1 LSGTPPIPARRCDRL
16 IDRRE
21 ISMTQPVA
29 LPFAAKKDFR
39 WMMLAALLALGGG
52 CMTAPDKT
60 LFAVSG
66 PGWTVRQ
73 GQAIWRPGP
82 RYPELAGEIVLAQ
95 NPDGRGSLQFTK
107 TLLPVALAQT
117 TRTNWLIQFPPQ
129 RLGFAGSGTPPQR
142 FLWLHLAAA
151 LNGQRLPEKLRF
163 TRSPDGGWRLENKG
177 TGEFVEGFLSP

>member
-1 LSGTPPIPARRCDRL
+1 
-16 IDRRE
+16 
-21 ISMTQPVA
+21 MTQPVA